1 MDLICDSVLKKWFQA
16 REEELAVIDENDKEF
31 LNQDNA
37 NRGMKQKLLFN
48 ELEKIKFK
56 SEDVKKNVFKLLE
69 EYVDA
74 IDYQCS
80 YFNEKYYFEGLKDGI
95 NMYIE
100 LLYLK

>member
-31 LNQDNA
+31 LKQDDA
-37 NRGMKQKLLFN
+37 NRSMKQKLLFN
-48 ELEKIKFK
+48 ELEKIEFK
-56 SEDVKKNVFKLLE
+56 SEDVKKKVFKLLE

-95 NMYIE
+95 NLYIE
-100 LLYLK
+100 LLYIK